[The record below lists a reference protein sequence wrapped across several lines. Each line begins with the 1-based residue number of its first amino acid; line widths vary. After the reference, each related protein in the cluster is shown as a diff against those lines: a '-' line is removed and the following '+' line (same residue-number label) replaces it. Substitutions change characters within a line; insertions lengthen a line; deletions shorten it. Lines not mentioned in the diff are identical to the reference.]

1 MQTPNKKLQSNALL
15 SSNTEAEAEIGHT
28 EEFVDVMDKFPLRN
42 KEPEPN
48 ENDDFALDKYDGK
61 ITGKLT
67 SVKSDGF
74 PNNDNFEWE
83 KGQTCE
89 ENAVSAIQ
97 MQ

>member
-1 MQTPNKKLQSNALL
+1 
-15 SSNTEAEAEIGHT
+15 
-28 EEFVDVMDKFPLRN
+28 MDKFPLGN